1 VTSDQLP
8 VTNYQFLIN
17 FALNFNPM
25 KRTYISPVLEH
36 IIIDKSITLM
46 MNSAGS
52 IPPNPEFSKGEDEKK
67 QDKPME
73 SPFGE

>member
-1 VTSDQLP
+1 
-8 VTNYQFLIN
+8 
-17 FALNFNPM
+17 M

-36 IIIDKSITLM
+36 IKIDNQISMVM
-46 MNSAGS
+46 MSNG
-52 IPPNPEFSKGEDEKK
+52 PGGTPENPEFSKGEDEKK